1 MKVLSTTAATILAV
15 GLAAPASAAIT
26 FDLTGSPAS
35 QASSLS
41 FTESGI
47 TLTATPGRFCFLCT
61 PDVTQD
67 ATGLGVTGGADTDLD
82 LDGQV
87 DEILTLTFSEEVRL
101 GSALFSD
108 VDSDD
113 DWNVEVDGAVI
124 GNNLTDNPF
133 GFGWIT
139 GTEVVIGADGFN
151 DSFRVQ
157 ELTVAAV
164 PLPAAGFA
172 LFGALAAAGVAY
184 RRRAA

>member
-82 LDGQV
+82 LDG
-87 DEILTLTFSEEVRL
+87 
-101 GSALFSD
+101 
-108 VDSDD
+108 
-113 DWNVEVDGAVI
+113 EVDGAVI